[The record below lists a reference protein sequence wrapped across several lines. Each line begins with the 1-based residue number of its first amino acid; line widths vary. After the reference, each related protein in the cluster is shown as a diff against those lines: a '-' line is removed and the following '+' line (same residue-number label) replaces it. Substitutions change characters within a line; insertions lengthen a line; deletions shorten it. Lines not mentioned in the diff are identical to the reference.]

1 MKNLRGKGFRKI
13 VLSVRYL
20 WNSTTNGIAEMISGW
35 GMTGNTPIVG
45 DWNGT

>member
-1 MKNLRGKGFRKI
+1 MNNLRGEGFRKK
-13 VLSVRYL
+13 VLFVWYL

-35 GMTGNTPIVG
+35 GTTGNTPIVG